1 MKPEWK
7 KCSGENERTQEAH
20 RSTAHYILLSY
31 YPKTPWDVMGCQVA
45 TCLEA
50 LFGVSRLEGLV
61 FP

>member
-1 MKPEWK
+1 MILQVS
-7 KCSGENERTQEAH
+7 SGCGVAYEMNIFADELVT
-20 RSTAHYILLSY
+20 YC
-31 YPKTPWDVMGCQVA
+31 PKTPWDVMGCQVA